1 MSKKVF
7 DQIAEGMNEALA
19 VARGTAKPRKLHV
32 PAEIDIK
39 AIRKALGLSQEDFA
53 AEFFFS
59 ISQIRDWEQ
68 GRSRP
73 LDNARVYLLMI
84 AKNPKLVRK
93 MLEEI
98 RQSNHDDDNGSM
110 AAAM

>member
-19 VARGTAKPRKLHV
+19 VARGTTKPHKLHV

-39 AIRKALGLSQEDFA
+39 AIRKSLGLSQEDFA
-53 AEFFFS
+53 AEFCFS

-73 LDNARVYLLMI
+73 LDNTRVYLLMI
-84 AKNPKLVRK
+84 AKNPDVVRK

-98 RQSNHDDDNGSM
+98 RHPNHDDDGPM